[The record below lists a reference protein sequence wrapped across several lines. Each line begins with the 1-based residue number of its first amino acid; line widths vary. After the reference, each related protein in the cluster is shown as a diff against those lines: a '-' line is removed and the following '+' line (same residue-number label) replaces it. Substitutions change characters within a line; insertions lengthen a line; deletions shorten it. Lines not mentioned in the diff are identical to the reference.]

1 MSIKLVGSV
10 SAFALALALSG
21 AAMAQT
27 ADNNSA
33 STVTQVSIPGLNGNS
48 LNSNNSDSS
57 TDSSTR
63 TIKSGNSILSGN
75 TVDSN
80 NTRTDDSFNTDNSTH
95 TKTVTVTK
103 TFNISDQ
110 ELEAS
115 VSRVSQGSDTWD
127 NGRDAKRVRT
137 GDISQ
142 SGNAFASF
150 AGISTASNN
159 SGFGS
164 NGQAATMVN
173 ANANVT
179 FGAP

>member
-63 TIKSGNSILSGN
+63 NIKSGNSILSG
-75 TVDSN
+75 

-103 TFNISDQ
+103 TFNVSDQ
-110 ELEAS
+110 DLDAS
-115 VSRVSQGSDTWD
+115 VSHVSQGSDSWD
-127 NGRDAKRVRT
+127 DGADNKTVNT
-137 GDISQ
+137 GAISQ